1 MVDTTSRP
9 GSKVIFA
16 GYVLMFIVG
25 LWAVIE
31 LVNDKQKPT
40 PEPDEIHNY
49 SIMTTNCKARFGI
62 IIQDEDFKH
71 IPELMYEKIQNGK
84 SFILVKTDGV
94 VYKASLTD
102 VYRDPETEKYK
113 EYSKIIECYT
123 AYWGPQ
129 REEEFEE

>member
-16 GYVLMFIVG
+16 GDMLMFIVG
-25 LWAVIE
+25 LWAIIE
-31 LVNDKQKPT
+31 LVNDKQKPR
-40 PEPDEIHNY
+40 PDEVRNY
-49 SIMTTNCKARFGI
+49 SIMTTNCQARFGI
-62 IIQDEDFKH
+62 LIQDEDFKH

-113 EYSKIIECYT
+113 EYSKIIESYT

-129 REEEFEE
+129 SPEVEEEE